1 MLSIR
6 REGSVA
12 VLSMDAGENRHNRD
26 FVRAMLG
33 ALDQVEA
40 DPGAQALVVASS
52 DPKNWSQGI
61 DLPWVM
67 ECLQDPSRHQEVRDF
82 LKGLDD
88 VFERLLTYPMPAIAA
103 INGHCFGD
111 GAILACA
118 CDFRFM
124 RGDRGF
130 FCFPEVDLG
139 IPFLPG
145 MIQVVRKAV
154 PEPAFTRWI
163 LEGRRVTGPEMVAA
177 GVALGA
183 PEGAEGVLRE
193 AMAYGAT
200 FQKGRAG
207 VAALK
212 RRMHEGILRVFRE
225 EDPEVIR
232 SLDLIPGS
240 R

>member
-1 MLSIR
+1 MLSVH

-12 VLSMDAGENRHNRD
+12 VLTMEAGENRHNLE
-26 FVRAMLG
+26 FARAIL
-33 ALDQVEA
+33 ARLDEVEG
-40 DPGAQALVVASS
+40 DPAAEALVIASS

-67 ECLQDPSRHQEVRDF
+67 DCLGDPERHQEVRDF
-82 LKGLDD
+82 LATLD
-88 VFERLLTYPMPAIAA
+88 VLFERLLTYPMPVIAA

-111 GAILACA
+111 GAIMACA

-145 MIQVVRKAV
+145 MVEVVRKAV

-163 LEGRRVTGPEMVAA
+163 LEGRRVTGPEMVQA
-177 GVALGA
+177 GVALAA
-183 PEGAEGVLRE
+183 PEGADAVLRE
-193 AMAYGAT
+193 AKAYGGN
-200 FQKGRAG
+200 FQKGRSG
-207 VAALK
+207 VRALK
-212 RRMHEGILRVFRE
+212 QRMHAPILRVFWE
-225 EDPEVIR
+225 EDPAIIA
-232 SLDLIPGS
+232 SLDLIP